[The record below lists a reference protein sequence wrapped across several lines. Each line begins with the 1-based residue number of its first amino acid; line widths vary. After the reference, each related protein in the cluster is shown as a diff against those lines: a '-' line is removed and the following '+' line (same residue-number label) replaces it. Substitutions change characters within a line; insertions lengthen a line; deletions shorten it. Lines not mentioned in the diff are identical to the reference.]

1 MNLRNQLD
9 ALCGRLLESAQLRTH
24 KYFRVAVPHA
34 LTGQSLV
41 ALVGE
46 KGHADDEV
54 EATHLA
60 TLLLQYGYLFPV
72 IEPQSQFQV
81 RDDGTLYRLQRPYF
95 WPSHAAQTD
104 NVEYA
109 IYLNKRLLRNEQRH
123 GLEEDEIEAY
133 NKLAEL
139 LAHMWGFITAQAE
152 LQLKQQ
158 KEKKKADK
166 VVYDSEE
173 RAFWRI
179 RRPGTANC
187 LEQHVQKVEKRLRK
201 ATAAG
206 YRSIVER
213 LKFSIKTKPWLKA
226 PKASGDM
233 VKWVE
238 NLHDHDPLLASS
250 QQISNPWITDET
262 TLWTLNTDAVEVP
275 TERRVKRWGISVQEL
290 VKDPIGRQVL
300 ETFLESEFSSENI
313 RFWIAIQDLKYSTNA
328 EIEPK
333 AERIYEEF
341 LGPGAPCQVNV
352 DSRTLER
359 TMDLLNAGNPRRHA
373 FTHAEEHVFTL
384 MSKDS
389 YPRFV
394 KSAIYKGV
402 LTAAQQQG
410 SKRVGWR
417 NFIFN
422 MGATKKPLGSRQH
435 KTSRDDSHHQQLPK
449 QLSSDSLPVAK
460 THHNR

>member
-1 MNLRNQLD
+1 MATSTLGKLD
-9 ALCGRLLESAQLRTH
+9 TLCHRLLDSAQLRTH
-24 KYFRVAVPHA
+24 KYFRVAVPQA

-41 ALVGE
+41 AVVGE
-46 KGHADDEV
+46 KGHAEDET

-72 IEPQSQFQV
+72 IEHAQIV

-95 WPSHAAQTD
+95 WPSHSTQTD

-123 GLEEDEIEAY
+123 GLEEDEIDAY

-173 RAFWRI
+173 RAFWRM

-187 LEQHVQKVEKRLRK
+187 LEQHVQKVERRLRK

-206 YRSIVER
+206 YRNLVER

-226 PKASGDM
+226 LKASDTM
-233 VKWVE
+233 VQWVDQ
-238 NLHDHDPLLASS
+238 LHDYDPLLA
-250 QQISNPWITDET
+250 QPQPSNPWITDDT
-262 TLWTLNTDAVEVP
+262 QLWTLNTDAVEVP
-275 TERRVKRWGISVQEL
+275 TERRVKRWGLSVQEL

-313 RFWIAIQDLKYSTNA
+313 RFWIAIQDLKYSANA
-328 EIEPK
+328 EIESK

-352 DSRTLER
+352 DQRTLEK
-359 TMDLLNAGNPRRHA
+359 TMELLNSGNPRRHA
-373 FTHAEEHVFTL
+373 FTYSEEHVFTL
-384 MSKDS
+384 MNKDS

-402 LTAAQQQG
+402 LSAAQQQG
-410 SKRVGWR
+410 SRRLGWR
-417 NFIFN
+417 NFVFN
-422 MGATKKPLGSRQH
+422 MGAAKKPLDLGLFRQQA
-435 KTSRDDSHHQQLPK
+435 TQDESG
-449 QLSSDSLPVAK
+449 
-460 THHNR
+460 